1 MARRILVIDDD
12 RLFAESLVIL
22 LHRAGFRATALSPG
36 REALDAIRGAHAAEP
51 LGLLISDLFMPEPD
65 GFEVL
70 RFARAHLGIPVIGIS
85 GWNGSLLAAMRLLG
99 AAEVHAKPVDP
110 ERMISDAL
118 RLLVFDDEPAAAAV
132 A

>member
-1 MARRILVIDDD
+1 
-12 RLFAESLVIL
+12 
-22 LHRAGFRATALSPG
+22 G

-85 GWNGSLLAAMRLLG
+85 GWNEGLLGAMRLLG
-99 AAEVHAKPVDP
+99 AASVHTKPIDA
-110 ERMISDAL
+110 ERLIEDV
-118 RLLVFDDEPAAAAV
+118 RRVLVYDMDLAAAGAI
-132 A
+132 